1 MCNLPTAPSMSGEDE
16 TGKAAEL
23 GRVLGAG
30 QQRVGHRVGNTKQPL
45 PDSAADAVIKKEWL
59 TDGFG
64 ANSQNFFA
72 ERQKR
77 GTSAAAV
84 GFEHYTTGGGNTP
97 YVYGDWVASSDDPTL
112 VQWREFHTV
121 SGGYKLTPDYME
133 QDGVP
138 RGTVTAH
145 EPLESSVYPLTERA
159 WWTYVPAQYD
169 PATPAPVL
177 FFQDGA
183 GYLAADGVCRA
194 PTVLDNL
201 IAKGEIPPTIGVFLN
216 PGVRRASDG
225 SYHPQVSVN
234 KMPDGREV
242 AGDGQQRSFE

>member
-1 MCNLPTAPSMSGEDE
+1 MG
-16 TGKAAEL
+16 TGRAHGLVAAGPPRARRRHRAEL
-23 GRVLGAG
+23 HGRACERPHL
-30 QQRVGHRVGNTKQPL
+30 TQP
-45 PDSAADAVIKKEWL
+45 PD
-59 TDGFG
+59 T
-64 ANSQNFFA
+64 
-72 ERQKR
+72 
-77 GTSAAAV
+77 TSRHNLQTQHAPD
-84 GFEHYTTGGGNTP
+84 TPGG
-97 YVYGDWVASSDDPTL
+97 SH
-112 VQWREFHTV
+112 E
-121 SGGYKLTPDYME
+121 LTPDHME

-216 PGVRRASDG
+216 PGVRRAGDG